1 MARVTTSVPC
11 SVHCSQFMKQLL
23 CGLLVLASFVKLLLL
38 LNNLDLIPA
47 EIFMSQWPDQEGY
60 LVKTASLL

>member
-1 MARVTTSVPC
+1 
-11 SVHCSQFMKQLL
+11 MKQLL
-23 CGLLVLASFVKLLLL
+23 CGLLVLAPFVKLLLL